1 MNNIEIKFRKL
12 TSQEVEDIL
21 IKAKIARWL
30 EVKNNP
36 QSENVSFSMEFRNEE
51 TH

>member
-1 MNNIEIKFRKL
+1 MSDIEFKFRKL
-12 TSQEVEDIL
+12 TSQEVEDIM
-21 IKAKIARWL
+21 IRDKIARWL

-36 QSENVSFSMEFRNEE
+36 QSENISFSMEFKNEE

>member
-1 MNNIEIKFRKL
+1 MSNIEFKFRKL
-12 TSQEVEDIL
+12 TSQEVEDIM
-21 IKAKIARWL
+21 IRDRIAKWL

-36 QSENVSFSMEFRNEE
+36 QSDNVSFSMEFKDEE

>member
-21 IKAKIARWL
+21 IRDRIAKWF

-36 QSENVSFSMEFRNEE
+36 QSENVSLSMEFKDEE